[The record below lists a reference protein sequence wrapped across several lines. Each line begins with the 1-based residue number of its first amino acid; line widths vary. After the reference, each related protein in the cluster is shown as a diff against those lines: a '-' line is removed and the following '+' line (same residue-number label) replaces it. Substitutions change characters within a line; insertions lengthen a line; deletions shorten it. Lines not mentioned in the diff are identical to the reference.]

1 LGVQQVPC
9 TYHQAVMRP
18 SSASHKPMSRAHRLT
33 RGRLGDVGLARGHLL
48 PKAHGLCKVSA
59 PTHPMTTGHRV
70 MGRTYKYKG

>member
-1 LGVQQVPC
+1 
-9 TYHQAVMRP
+9 M
-18 SSASHKPMSRAHRLT
+18 SASHKPMSRAHRLT

-70 MGRTYKYKG
+70 MGRPRYGPGDRGSPDL